1 MGAPTDEFP
10 RRPGDSPTMALTD
23 TACKN
28 AKCPPDKARIRLA
41 DSGGLYLEVVPTGGK
56 LWRWKYRYAG
66 KEKRL
71 ALGSYPVVALA
82 QARRARDDARD
93 QLKTGL
99 DPVAAKKLAKAAK
112 ETALANNFEAVA
124 RAWFTHWKD
133 TKTERHAD
141 YVLRRLEADV
151 FPVIGP
157 RPISDITAPELL
169 AMVKKIEGRG
179 AADIA
184 KRAWQ
189 TCSQIFRY
197 AIAHGRAQRNPAAD
211 VKPSDALKPRNKTHY
226 GGLLEIQGTKETAVI
241 GTLIERYPNKPG
253 IKQRTLEEKFSEAKR
268 ILNAS

>member
-1 MGAPTDEFP
+1 
-10 RRPGDSPTMALTD
+10 MALTD